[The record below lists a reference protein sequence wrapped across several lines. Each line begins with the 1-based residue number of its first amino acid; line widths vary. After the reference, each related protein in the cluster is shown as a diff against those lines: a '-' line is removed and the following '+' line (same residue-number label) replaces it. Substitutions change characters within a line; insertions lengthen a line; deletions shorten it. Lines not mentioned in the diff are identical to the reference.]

1 MSANEKKPDHAAMGT
16 TGKSK
21 FSGLMLAAIGVVF
34 GDIGTSPLYT
44 LKEVFH
50 GTHGI
55 TPSPDHVLGALS
67 LVLWALLIVVTLKYV
82 IFIMRADNNGE
93 GGIMALLALT
103 LKSSPGDTRSRWM
116 LMTMGIFGAAL
127 FYGDGVITP
136 AISVLSAVE
145 GLKIATPALEPY
157 VIPITLIVLAGLFL
171 FQRKGTASVGA
182 LFGPVM
188 IVWFATLAVLGI
200 SNILDEPS
208 VLQAVNPFHGF
219 QFFVEH
225 RWYGFLALGA
235 VVLAV
240 TGGEALYADMGHFGR
255 MPIKTAWFFFVLPAL
270 LLNYFGQGAL
280 MIHNPAAVE
289 NPFYLLAPPWALYPM
304 VALATLATVIA
315 SQAVISGAFSVTRQ
329 AMQLGYCPRLEV
341 RQTSEREIGQVYLP
355 AINWTL
361 LVAIIAL
368 VLGFRSSS
376 NLAAAYGIAVT
387 GTMAID
393 TVLAVVVARAMWG
406 WGRATCVAVAAF
418 FLTIDLSFFS
428 ANAMKIPQGGWF
440 PLVVGIA
447 VFTLLSTWKRGRA
460 LLLERLRDG
469 AIALEPFLAGIAA
482 HPPLRVSGTA
492 VFLTANLDGVPHA
505 MLHNLIHNKVL
516 HERVV
521 LLTVISEDV
530 PHVPEIDHAE
540 VKSLGN
546 NFYRVIV
553 RYGFKDEPDIP
564 KTLMQCKECG
574 LEFQMMETSFFISR
588 ETLIATIAPGMALW
602 REKLF
607 ISMARNAGSISS
619 YFKIPTNRVV
629 ELGTQIEL

>member
-1 MSANEKKPDHAAMGT
+1 MSTSEKKSGHASTGT
-16 TGKSK
+16 NGKSK
-21 FSGLMLAAIGVVF
+21 SSGLMLAAIGVVF

-50 GTHGI
+50 GAHGI
-55 TPSPDHVLGALS
+55 PTSHDNVLGALS
-67 LVLWALLIVVTLKYV
+67 LVLWALLVVVSLKYV
-82 IFIMRADNNGE
+82 IFIMRADNKGE

-103 LKSSPGDTRSRWM
+103 LKSSPGDTRSRWL
-116 LMTMGIFGAAL
+116 LMSMGIFGAAL

-157 VIPITLIVLAGLFL
+157 VIPITLIVLAGLFF

-188 IVWFATLAVLGI
+188 VVWFATLALLGI
-200 SNILDEPS
+200 LNILDEPA
-208 VLQAVNPFHGF
+208 VLQAVNPIYGV

-225 RWYGFLALGA
+225 KWYGFLALGA

-255 MPIKTAWFFFVLPAL
+255 MPIKSAWFFFVLPAL

-289 NPFYLLAPPWALYPM
+289 NPFYLLAPSWALYPM
-304 VALATLATVIA
+304 VALSTLATVIA

-341 RQTSEREIGQVYLP
+341 QHTSEREIGQVYLP

-361 LVAIIAL
+361 FVAIIAL

-393 TVLAVVVARAMWG
+393 TILAVVVARALWG
-406 WGRATCVAVAAF
+406 WGWATCGVVAAF
-418 FLTIDLSFFS
+418 FLFIDLSFFS

-440 PLVVGIA
+440 PLVVGVA

-460 LLLERLRDG
+460 LLFDRLRDG

-482 HPPLRVSGTA
+482 HPPLRVPGTA
-492 VFLTANLDGVPHA
+492 VFLTANLEGVPHA

-516 HERVV
+516 HERVM
-521 LLTVISEDV
+521 LLTVITEDV
-530 PHVPEIDHAE
+530 PHVPDIDHVE
-540 VKSLGN
+540 VQPLGN
-546 NFYRVIV
+546 DFYRVTL

-564 KTLMQCKECG
+564 NALEQCSG
-574 LEFQMMETSFFISR
+574 LEFNIMETSFFISR

-607 ISMARNAGSISS
+607 ISMARNAGSISA
-619 YFKIPTNRVV
+619 YFKIPSNRVV